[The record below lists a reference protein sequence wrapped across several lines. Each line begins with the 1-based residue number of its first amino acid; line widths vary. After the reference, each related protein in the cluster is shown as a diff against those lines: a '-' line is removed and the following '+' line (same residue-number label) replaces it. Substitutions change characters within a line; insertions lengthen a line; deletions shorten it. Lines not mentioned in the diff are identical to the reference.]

1 MSVCCEKSIS
11 RSKFGDTPCLWKRSL
26 RVMQRVNGVFGES
39 KYFRHDNVEGYSLY
53 SLKKIYRDVPT
64 PYYSQLNVSISSQI

>member
-1 MSVCCEKSIS
+1 
-11 RSKFGDTPCLWKRSL
+11 
-26 RVMQRVNGVFGES
+26 MQRVNGVFGES

-64 PYYSQLNVSISSQI
+64 PYYSQLNVSVSSQI